1 METPCGD
8 GTWFVSVLQMMT
20 NCIFISFCTKF
31 RCPIDMEEVY
41 PVALVSFLAEG
52 GTRKGKRSF
61 DQVNNKKMIVQNLKC
76 WFHVLFFFQWIIT
89 RLIGP
94 VDNEVFSNYISN
106 FSPITQETEGRITI
120 NYHPGENAPEPPP
133 PEEEDDDEDSGVS
146 LRPSLG
152 FLLAVMLRNLGLV

>member
-61 DQVNNKKMIVQNLKC
+61 DQVGKTKIFILKKSAFVQKHL
-76 WFHVLFFFQWIIT
+76 L
-89 RLIGP
+89 LS
-94 VDNEVFSNYISN
+94 VDH
-106 FSPITQETEGRITI
+106 
-120 NYHPGENAPEPPP
+120 HPP
-133 PEEEDDDEDSGVS
+133 D
-146 LRPSLG
+146 RP
-152 FLLAVMLRNLGLV
+152 R